1 MRMAA
6 MDSRTR
12 KPVGLTLIEMTL
24 VVATIALLL
33 GLALP
38 AVRAMIDS
46 FQSEGGTKS
55 IIQAAL
61 NSARVMA
68 MTHQRYVGVRFQK
81 ACTSND
87 PCDPLKGDL
96 NAPQYMI
103 FIVQDEP
110 KNMGGLGD
118 LGDPRNLANLG
129 NGFRAMEG
137 HEPIRLP
144 DTTGVMQE
152 DDMNPIVAVGLKRE
166 GSLSDMTTFSIVF
179 SPSGKLIVHEIR
191 VRNRDG
197 VYRPDNAPGS
207 TKASYDDVFNSAENI
222 CLYKRGMF
230 IQDDYSWL
238 NPTPRAPRE
247 RPELG
252 LGWEDSV
259 TSFFFYD
266 VATLRTLYTK
276 LRRPD
281 GDVIDYLDAQKRDRS
296 VYVNSYTGDLIS
308 PG

>member
-1 MRMAA
+1 MNG
-6 MDSRTR
+6 RTHR
-12 KPVGLTLIEMTL
+12 TVGLTLIEMTL
-24 VVATIALLL
+24 VVATIALLA

-38 AVRAMIDS
+38 AIRVMIDS

-87 PCDPLKGDL
+87 PCDSLKGDL

-110 KNMGGLGD
+110 KNMGGLG
-118 LGDPRNLANLG
+118 

-144 DTTGVMQE
+144 DTIGVME
-152 DDMNPIVAVGLKRE
+152 ADRRKTDTVAFKIAGALT
-166 GSLSDMTTFSIVF
+166 DATTFSIVF
-179 SPSGKLIVHEIR
+179 SPSGKLIVHEVR

-197 VYRPDNAPGS
+197 VYRPSNDPGS
-207 TKASYDDVFNSAENI
+207 TKVSYDDVFNSIENI
-222 CLYKRGMF
+222 CRYKQGMF
-230 IQDDYSWL
+230 LQDDYSKW
-238 NPTPRAPRE
+238 NRRSSSDPADPPE
-247 RPELG
+247 FELG
-252 LGWEDSV
+252 REESV
-259 TSFFFYD
+259 TSFIMYD
-266 VATLRTLYTK
+266 VATLRALLGK
-276 LRRPD
+276 RD
-281 GDVIDYLDAQKRDRS
+281 GPVVDVIPYLDALRRDKS
-296 VYVNSYTGDLIS
+296 VYVNAHTGDLIS
-308 PG
+308 SD